1 MSGFASVTAML
12 GLVRSIGGNFL
23 GFLESA
29 GEIVFLFT
37 DTMRCLTRYRWRF
50 KHIIAQIHRVGVSSI
65 VVIVTTGS
73 FTGAVFA
80 TQMQYQFGPLGM
92 NSAVGPVVA
101 VSMFRELGPVLAAL
115 MVAGRVGSSLAAELA
130 TMKITEQLDALR
142 ALAVYP
148 TEYLIAPRVIALLI
162 SMPVLV
168 SLTIGCGIMAGYYV
182 AVPVLEVDGTYYWA
196 NTLKF
201 TSLSDVLTGLIKGI
215 IFGFII
221 ALISCHKGLS
231 TSAGAEGVGRATTEA
246 VVNSSMVVLISNF
259 FISFLLNL
267 ILPAD

>member
-1 MSGFASVTAML
+1 M
-12 GLVRSIGGNFL
+12 VRSIGAGFI

-29 GEIVFLFT
+29 GEIVFLLL
-37 DTMRCLTRYRWRF
+37 DTLRCMVRYPWRF
-50 KHIIAQIHRVGVSSI
+50 THVIFQVHRVGATSVF
-65 VVIVTTGS
+65 VVMTTGA

-80 TQMQYQFGPLGM
+80 TQMHYQLKPLGM
-92 NSAVGPVVA
+92 ATAVGPVVA

-148 TEYLIAPRVIALLI
+148 TEYLIVPRVLALLI

-168 SLTIGCGIMAGYYV
+168 ALTITCGILAGYYV
-182 AVPVLEVDGTYYWA
+182 AVPLLQVDGTYYLD
-196 NTLKF
+196 NMYKF
-201 TSLSDVLTGLIKGI
+201 TNYRDVLTGLIKGI

-221 ALISCHKGLS
+221 AVISCYKGLS

-246 VVNSSMVVLISNF
+246 VVNSSMVVLVSNF
-259 FISFLLNL
+259 FISYFLNL
-267 ILPAD
+267 IMPATS